1 LNARNRRKAARLRTV
16 SELYPEIID
25 AEAGEDP
32 LPSCSAVEALDR
44 QEPFINQ
51 TLASSALAMLARLF
65 RYGKLT
71 HHGGF
76 FNAQR
81 AMSRVARRSSTLVE
95 DAATRSATVIPVNQ
109 VPSGEKSMFKELA
122 PVLRD
127 RAVLLTVTLVDA
139 DQIRVNIVPK
149 KLKDGDNDALT
160 TPLSVTGT
168 AEDLDA
174 ELSTTI
180 VSFVGSHLQMK
191 NTLEKAKAEMD
202 AASKAA
208 QAEARAKSKTP
219 AKTAPPNTEVTQN
232 APTAKPAE
240 PAKPAPRSPQASS
253 ICRHRRPQ
261 PPPRQPNRKMTLDLQ
276 KSTMTNQSK
285 RSKNWMTRPD
295 GQHSSLQ
302 EGCG

>member
-1 LNARNRRKAARLRTV
+1 
-16 SELYPEIID
+16 
-25 AEAGEDP
+25 
-32 LPSCSAVEALDR
+32 
-44 QEPFINQ
+44 
-51 TLASSALAMLARLF
+51 
-65 RYGKLT
+65 
-71 HHGGF
+71 
-76 FNAQR
+76 
-81 AMSRVARRSSTLVE
+81 
-95 DAATRSATVIPVNQ
+95 
-109 VPSGEKSMFKELA
+109 MFKQLL

-180 VSFVGSHLQMK
+180 ISFVSSHLQMK

-208 QAEARAKSKTP
+208 QAEVRAKAKTS
-219 AKTAPPNTEVTQN
+219 AKTAPPNTEVTQY

-240 PAKPAPRSPQASS
+240 PAKPAPQKLASLFDL
-253 ICRHRRPQ
+253 PT
-261 PPPRQPNRKMTLDLQ
+261 PAATATVTLAESDDDPGFAEIYDEEPEEFEEL
-276 KSTMTNQSK
+276 
-285 RSKNWMTRPD
+285 D
-295 GQHSSLQ
+295 
-302 EGCG
+302 EVA

>member
-1 LNARNRRKAARLRTV
+1 
-16 SELYPEIID
+16 
-25 AEAGEDP
+25 
-32 LPSCSAVEALDR
+32 
-44 QEPFINQ
+44 
-51 TLASSALAMLARLF
+51 
-65 RYGKLT
+65 
-71 HHGGF
+71 
-76 FNAQR
+76 
-81 AMSRVARRSSTLVE
+81 
-95 DAATRSATVIPVNQ
+95 
-109 VPSGEKSMFKELA
+109 MFKELL

-160 TPLSVTGT
+160 TPLSVTGS

-208 QAEARAKSKTP
+208 QAEARTKSKTL
-219 AKTAPPNTEVTQN
+219 AKTEPPNTEVTQY

-240 PAKPAPRSPQASS
+240 PAKPAPQKPASLFDMPAQAVTTTVTPAESDDD
-253 ICRHRRPQ
+253 
-261 PPPRQPNRKMTLDLQ
+261 PRFAEIDDDEESVESEELD
-276 KSTMTNQSK
+276 
-285 RSKNWMTRPD
+285 D
-295 GQHSSLQ
+295 AA
-302 EGCG
+302 